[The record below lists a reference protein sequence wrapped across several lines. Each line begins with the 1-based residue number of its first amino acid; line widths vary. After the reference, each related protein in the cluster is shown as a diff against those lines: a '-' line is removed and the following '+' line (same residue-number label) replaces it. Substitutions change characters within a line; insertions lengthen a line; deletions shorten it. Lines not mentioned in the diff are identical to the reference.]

1 MAITSPIYWSPTV
14 YRLAM
19 RALYGGKLEERYR
32 VVDRLVPDGA
42 RVVELCCGCGYL
54 YEHYLR
60 HRQIEYLGLDLLPRM
75 TRRLQRLGA
84 HVEVADVGQS
94 AALPQADFLL
104 MLGSLYHFHPNEA
117 CILRKMAQSGT
128 GIVLEPMQNLSQ
140 SSNPMIRLLARSMSF
155 ISGTSSDYRLT
166 PQRMEEVLDA
176 AGVRVISSETV
187 VDGQYRLTV
196 FQRGTVESS

>member
-1 MAITSPIYWSPTV
+1 MAITSPIYWSPTI
-14 YRLAM
+14 YRVVM
-19 RALYGGKLEERYR
+19 RGLYGAKLDERYR

-60 HRQIEYLGLDLLPRM
+60 HRRIEYLGLDLLPRM
-75 TRRLQRLGA
+75 TGRLRRLGA
-84 HVEVADVGQS
+84 DVEVTDVGQS
-94 AALPQADFLL
+94 ALPQADFLL

-140 SSNPMIRLLARSMSF
+140 SNNPIIRLLARSMSF
-155 ISGTSSDYRLT
+155 IAGTSSDYRLT
-166 PQRMEEVLDA
+166 PQRMDEALAA

-196 FQRGTVESS
+196 FQRGTGQGS